1 MGIKSDIKTNFFMD
15 LFEKRDIPDIYQKIA
30 SADNGK
36 TLYDADAEDH
46 HGQVK
51 HHLYT
56 VALIPEYLNTVLKKE
71 NQYIQKTYYQNNLGY
86 AIRMKDVINID
97 SYLKSQFKSN
107 HKVVKRSLTRLESC
121 FNINYKTF
129 FGSISKDEY
138 SFLMSTLKEMLIRRF
153 TQRNDEHKKLREW
166 NIILD
171 KTFNQINRKEASL
184 FIIYDDNKP
193 IDISLNYH
201 FDKIIF
207 SAISSY
213 DIDYHKF
220 GVGHVEMIKLVEW
233 CLKDQFEFLELGYGD
248 LEYKRRW
255 CNHIYNFKYQVIY
268 NKNVLFMPILA
279 KFHVYKLSLKEYLKA
294 KKVNVLIKRIRES
307 ISTAM
312 LKEPDNR
319 NDLIYE
325 KTSITDIES
334 LGNVEKIDLENKTY
348 RFLKVVL
355 YEFLYATVEH
365 KSNTSI
371 FKITQNPNSFLIKGK
386 NSMQQI
392 LIKN

>member
-1 MGIKSDIKTNFFMD
+1 MDLKEKFKTDFFMT
-15 LFEKRDIPDIYQKIA
+15 LFEKREIPDIYQKIA
-30 SADNGK
+30 YADNGK
-36 TLYDADAEDH
+36 TLYEADAEVK
-46 HGQVK
+46 HGQEK
-51 HHLYT
+51 HQLYI
-56 VALIPEYLNTVLKKE
+56 VALIPEYLNTFLKKE

-107 HKVVKRSLTRLESC
+107 HKIVKRSLTRLESC

-129 FGSISKDEY
+129 FGRISKEEY
-138 SFLMSTLKEMLIRRF
+138 NFLMSTLKEFLVRRF
-153 TQRNDEHKKLREW
+153 AQRNDEHKKLREW

-171 KTFNQINRKEASL
+171 NTFDQINRKEASL
-184 FIIYDDNKP
+184 FIIYDDKKP

-201 FDKIIF
+201 MDKIVF

-213 DIDYHKF
+213 DIDYYKF

-233 CLKDQFEFLELGYGD
+233 CLLDQFEFLELGYGD
-248 LEYKRRW
+248 LEFKRRW
-255 CNHIYNFKYQVIY
+255 CNHIYQFKYQVIY
-268 NKNVLFMPILA
+268 NKNVLFTPIIA
-279 KFHVYKLSLKEYLKA
+279 TFHVYKLTLKEYLKA
-294 KKVNVLIKRIRES
+294 KKVNVLIKRVKDS
-307 ISTAM
+307 ISISR
-312 LKEPDNR
+312 LKETNNR

-325 KTSITDIES
+325 KTPITNMES
-334 LGNVEKIDLENKTY
+334 LGDVEKVDLENVTY
-348 RFLKVVL
+348 RFLKGVL
-355 YEFLYATVEH
+355 YDFLYATVEH

-371 FKITQNPNSFLIKGK
+371 FKITQNPNSYLIKGK